1 MLPLNSMGASQ
12 SSLSFLKPGKISDKA
27 TLVNSTQESQQ
38 MANALWK
45 FMHSNWS
52 AQDLVNMSDEDK
64 YKEYVIAISDLI
76 TNSFV
81 VLGYTTAQNNL
92 GEIYIR
98 KYSDILKIIRQY
110 KSQMLRLLPI
120 IL

>member
-1 MLPLNSMGASQ
+1 MGGSQ

-27 TLVNSTQESQQ
+27 TLVSSTQESQQ

-64 YKEYVIAISDLI
+64 YKEYVIAFFGS
-76 TNSFV
+76 
-81 VLGYTTAQNNL
+81 
-92 GEIYIR
+92 
-98 KYSDILKIIRQY
+98 
-110 KSQMLRLLPI
+110 KSLYLRM
-120 IL
+120 